1 MGVRNKNILMRK
13 ILLLCLAAALLCGTA
28 LAVES
33 TGDVASVVESTW
45 KDAAAQIKTVVDNVV
60 FPALDMIL
68 AIAFFG
74 KLSFAYFDYKSRG
87 HFEWAGPVILFACLI
102 LTLTAPLYIWT
113 IVGL

>member
-1 MGVRNKNILMRK
+1 M
-13 ILLLCLAAALLCGTA
+13 
-28 LAVES
+28 
-33 TGDVASVVESTW
+33 
-45 KDAAAQIKTVVDNVV
+45 VDNVW
-60 FPALDMIL
+60 FRALDMIL

-74 KLSFAYFDYKSRG
+74 NLAFAYGAYKSRG

>member
-1 MGVRNKNILMRK
+1 MRK
-13 ILLLCLAAALLCGTA
+13 ILLLCLAAALLCGAA

-45 KDAAAQIKTVVDNVV
+45 KDAAAQIKTVVDT
-60 FPALDMIL
+60 LDMIL

-74 KLSFAYFDYKSRG
+74 KLAFAYFDYKSRG
-87 HFEWAGPVILFACLI
+87 HVEWAGPVILFACLI